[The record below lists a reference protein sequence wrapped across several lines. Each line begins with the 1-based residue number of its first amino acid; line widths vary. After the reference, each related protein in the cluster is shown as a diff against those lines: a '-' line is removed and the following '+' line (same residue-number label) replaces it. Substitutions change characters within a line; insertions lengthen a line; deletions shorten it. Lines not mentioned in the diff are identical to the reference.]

1 MRTFRRREM
10 LTIFAAS
17 IAAASGCALF
27 EEGSGMLT
35 RTTAKLSE
43 RNLLPPIATPRDA
56 MKIDIVL
63 VERPLGD
70 RLVGPTLWQEI
81 DQVGVLPAE
90 TREQLREVGIRVGN
104 AGSSPSPTLER
115 LLDIK
120 SSPIDASSEDSKNL
134 VGRYRVLLPGAED
147 LITTNH
153 FEKCI
158 LEIPGRKG
166 PMEREYENANGV
178 FRVRVHKVQDGW
190 ARLDFEPEIHF
201 GQSIM
206 RPKFTK
212 TGTSSMFSQEVEP
225 FLDRSFS
232 VNLHVGE
239 MVVITADGDNP
250 RSLGSR
256 CFYAGNDDDR
266 VMQRVLVVRLAN
278 MSKTDAMYAK

>member
-1 MRTFRRREM
+1 MRTFRRREV
-10 LTIFAAS
+10 LSLLAAS

-27 EEGSGMLT
+27 EEGQGVLS
-35 RTTAKLSE
+35 RTTAKFGD
-43 RNLLPPIATPRDA
+43 RNLLPPISAPRDA
-56 MKIDIVL
+56 LKIDIVL

-70 RLVGPTLWQEI
+70 RLVGPALWQEI

-90 TREQLREVGIRVGN
+90 TREQLRDVGIRVGN

-120 SSPIDASSEDSKNL
+120 TFPIEAASDDKNNL
-134 VGRYRVLLPGAED
+134 IGRYRVLLPGAED

-166 PMEREYENANGV
+166 TTEKEYENANGV

-190 ARLDFEPEIHF
+190 ARLDFQPEIHS

-206 RPKFTK
+206 RPVFTK
-212 TGTSSMFSQEVEP
+212 SGTSSMFSQEVDP
-225 FLDRSFS
+225 FLDCRFS

-239 MVVITADGDNP
+239 MVVITADGDNS

-256 CFYAGNDDDR
+256 CFYAGNDEDR

-278 MSKTDAMYAK
+278 MSKTDKVYAK

>member
-1 MRTFRRREM
+1 MRTFRRREV

-27 EEGSGMLT
+27 EEGQGLLT
-35 RTTAKLSE
+35 RTARFGD
-43 RNLLPPIATPRDA
+43 RNLLPPISAPRDA

-70 RLVGPTLWQEI
+70 RLVGPALWQEI
-81 DQVGVLPAE
+81 DQVGVLPSE

-120 SSPIDASSEDSKNL
+120 SSPIAAATDDAKNL

-153 FEKCI
+153 FEKCT
-158 LEIPGRKG
+158 LEIPGRKSVI
-166 PMEREYENANGV
+166 EKEYLNANGV

-190 ARLDFEPEIHF
+190 ARLDFQPEIHS
-201 GQSIM
+201 GQSMM
-206 RPKFTK
+206 RTIATK
-212 TGTSSMFSQEVEP
+212 TGLGSTFSQEVDP
-225 FLDRSFS
+225 FLDRCFS

-256 CFYAGNDDDR
+256 CFYAGNDEDR

-278 MSKTDAMYAK
+278 MSKTDSVYAK